1 MQTSDPTF
9 YIGRTLDL
17 FASSKTET
25 AMQPLRYN
33 PDDLTTHAVIV
44 GMTGSGKTGLLINLL
59 EEAALRGLPSI
70 VIDPKGDLTNLLL
83 HFPDLLPA
91 SFEPWIDP
99 ETARR
104 QNLSVPQLAEITA
117 NRWREGLQNWD
128 LDRDELLALRDAV
141 DYVVFTPGSTAGV
154 QVNLLSSFA
163 PPRGLNWDDHR
174 EILRERIAATV
185 TALLG
190 LVGLKDIDPLRSR
203 EHILLSNILEN
214 AWGRGQSLDLTEL
227 ILQTQNPPF
236 DRLGAFAVNSFFP
249 EKDRLALALLLNN
262 FLASPSFQ
270 TWTEGQA
277 IEVDDFLYT
286 PQRKPRM
293 SIFYLAHL
301 DENERMFFV
310 TLLLASVESW
320 MRAQRGSTGLRAVL
334 AFDEIVGYLPP
345 IANPPSRTVLLR
357 LLKQARAFGLGLLL
371 ATQNPVDLDYKG
383 LSNAGTWFIG
393 RLQTE
398 RDKMR
403 LLEGLQSIEG
413 GVETADYD
421 RAIAALRPRVFLLHN
436 IHNPAGA
443 QTFQTRWCLNYLAGP
458 LSRAQLADLKPLGLG
473 FEVPEPPE
481 AAQATTAPVVASQPI
496 VRPPT
501 AVRSGPSGGLPPE
514 TAPREAARPAL
525 EQPAYALSDASL
537 TPPSPPAAISA
548 YFLTPPLSLGQAFAR
563 LGGSF
568 SGPVRP
574 EGILYRPALLC
585 QAEVRYY
592 NRTYNLDHA
601 TQTAAL
607 LTSLQSAR
615 PDWQAAAR
623 EPFDPQLLDNQ
634 PLPDARF
641 VPLPGW
647 LSSAKGLA
655 ALQKDF
661 LDTVYRAGSLR
672 LLANTA
678 LKLYSTP
685 DDSQASF
692 RQKCA
697 DVAREALNAESEKLA
712 DAFDARL
719 DALERRITRQ
729 KMNLRK
735 LDDVVNQRRMEELS
749 TGAEVFLSVFSKR
762 KRSLSSSVTKHR
774 LTSQAQSDQD
784 TADKV
789 LEGMLDAYEALKEQR
804 AEALALAQE
813 RWARAAA
820 GTSEFTVAPMRK
832 NVFLQAGGIIWLPAY
847 ILTAEGQPL
856 EAPAY

>member
-1 MQTSDPTF
+1 MPNSDPTF
-9 YIGRTLDL
+9 YIGRSLDL
-17 FASSKTET
+17 MGSPKAEAS
-25 AMQPLRYN
+25 MQALRYN

-59 EEAALRGLPSI
+59 EETALRGLPSI

-83 HFPDLLPA
+83 HFPELSPA

-128 LDRDELLALRDAV
+128 LDQDELLALRDAV

-163 PPRGLNWDDHR
+163 PPRGLNWDEHR

-185 TALLG
+185 TALLS
-190 LVGLKDIDPLRSR
+190 LVGLKEIDPLRSR

-214 AWGRGQSLDLTEL
+214 AWSRDEALDLTEL
-227 ILQTQNPPF
+227 ILQAQNPPF

-249 EKDRLALALLLNN
+249 EKDRLSLALLLNN

-270 TWTEGQA
+270 TWTEGQPL
-277 IEVDDFLYT
+277 EVADFLYT

-310 TLLLASVESW
+310 TLLMASVESW

-413 GVETADYD
+413 GVDSAGYE

-436 IHNPAGA
+436 IHSPAGA

-473 FEVPEPPE
+473 LEDTQAVSTVQSPPLP
-481 AAQATTAPVVASQPI
+481 AARSSAPVQAPPPPAGPTTAAAVGATYQSI
-496 VRPPT
+496 PPT
-501 AVRSGPSGGLPPE
+501 ADPASAL
-514 TAPREAARPAL
+514 TAGAT
-525 EQPAYALSDASL
+525 L
-537 TPPSPPAAISA
+537 TPPAPPDASPA
-548 YFLTPPLSLGQAFAR
+548 YFLTPQLSLGQAFAR

-592 NRTYNLDHA
+592 NRTYNLDH
-601 TQTAAL
+601 TIPSAAL
-607 LTSLQSAR
+607 LTNLQSAR
-615 PDWQAAAR
+615 PDWQTAAR
-623 EPFDPQLLDNQ
+623 EPFDPALLDNQ

-641 VPLPGW
+641 LPLPGW
-647 LSSAKGLA
+647 LSSARGLA

-661 LDTVYRAGSLR
+661 LDSVYRAGSLR
-672 LLANTA
+672 LFANNA
-678 LKLYSTP
+678 LKLYSDP
-685 DDSQASF
+685 DESQASF

-697 DVAREALNAESEKLA
+697 EAAREGLKTESDKLA
-712 DAFDARL
+712 ASFDARL
-719 DALERRITRQ
+719 DTLERKITRQ

-735 LDDVVNQRRMEELS
+735 LDDQVNQRRMEEFS
-749 TGAEVFLSVFSKR
+749 TGAEVLFSVFSKR
-762 KRSLSSSVTKHR
+762 KRRLSSSISKHR

-789 LEGMLDAYEALKEQR
+789 LEGLLDEFDDLKKQR
-804 AEALALAQE
+804 AEALSQAQE
-813 RWARAAA
+813 RWSRAAA
-820 GTSEFTVAPMRK
+820 GASEFTVAPLRK

-847 ILTAEGQPL
+847 ILQAEGRAF